1 MTEFSPSSSI
11 LTTPEILRLATL
23 FVQQGVNK
31 IRLTGGE
38 PTIRRDIIPL
48 VTELSRNLRPAGLRT
63 LAMTSNGVVLRRK
76 LPELVENGLTH
87 LNLSLDTL
95 DPKTFTLVSNRPSTM
110 HAAALSTL
118 QTALSLSPALQ
129 SLKLNVVVMADMNLH
144 ELPAF
149 AALTQDHPIT
159 VRFIEYMPFSGTTW
173 RANQMI
179 PSRVVLDRLKEK
191 FPGIAPIV
199 PEHESPGITLL
210 EHGTAKEYRI
220 PGYKGSIGF
229 ISSMS
234 DHFCA
239 SCTRLRITADGQ
251 LKVCLFDPR
260 EVSLRDMIR
269 NGASDES
276 LLGVIADAVTRKK
289 ASHGGMDLLAKN
301 KDANRSM
308 IRIGG

>member
-179 PSRVVLDRLKEK
+179 PSRVVLDRLKGK

-199 PEHESPGITLL
+199 PEHESPDITLL
-210 EHGTAKEYRI
+210 EHSTAKEYRI